1 MSIFLSGSVIAFL
14 AVELIVIALM
24 AISQFHIVRIMRY
37 WDFNATSNLQY
48 ALEKR
53 NYLINTILF
62 FTIACKI
69 ILFIFFALCLNEL
82 SSVVPGAMC
91 SAGVVGSNRYGNI
104 LLLLKILLI
113 FGFGLWLI
121 LNSLDLKAGKFP
133 YLKRK
138 YLIFTILF
146 MGVLAEFIL
155 EILFFINIPLRVP
168 VFCCSVVFRAP
179 QLPFGY
185 TQALLAT
192 FFYAILGAILI
203 LNFLKQSMAS
213 FALNLLFLFVA
224 YYAITYFFGLYV
236 YEQPNHKCPY
246 CMLLK
251 DYYFVGYAI
260 WGSLFLGIFFGIVPF
275 LTELITK
282 RAYTHLLKY
291 SSFWLILNALICSAY
306 VVKYYF
312 VRGALL

>member
-1 MSIFLSGSVIAFL
+1 MSVFLSGSVIAFL

-82 SSVVPGAMC
+82 SSIVPGAMC

-146 MGVLAEFIL
+146 TGVLAEFIL
-155 EILFFINIPLRVP
+155 EILFL
-168 VFCCSVVFRAP
+168 
-179 QLPFGY
+179 
-185 TQALLAT
+185 ALVYQIFT
-192 FFYAILGAILI
+192 C
-203 LNFLKQSMAS
+203 
-213 FALNLLFLFVA
+213 FALVEMANSVIPNSILFVVV
-224 YYAITYFFGLYV
+224 L
-236 YEQPNHKCPY
+236 
-246 CMLLK
+246 
-251 DYYFVGYAI
+251 
-260 WGSLFLGIFFGIVPF
+260 
-275 LTELITK
+275 
-282 RAYTHLLKY
+282 RA
-291 SSFWLILNALICSAY
+291 
-306 VVKYYF
+306 V
-312 VRGALL
+312 

>member
-1 MSIFLSGSVIAFL
+1 MSVFLSGSVIAFL

-146 MGVLAEFIL
+146 TGVLAEFIL
-155 EILFFINIPLRVP
+155 ERFYFLPTSRCACRCFAARSYFARRSSHSATRRRFWRLFSTRYW
-168 VFCCSVVFRAP
+168 AP
-179 QLPFGY
+179 F
-185 TQALLAT
+185 
-192 FFYAILGAILI
+192 
-203 LNFLKQSMAS
+203 
-213 FALNLLFLFVA
+213 
-224 YYAITYFFGLYV
+224 
-236 YEQPNHKCPY
+236 
-246 CMLLK
+246 
-251 DYYFVGYAI
+251 
-260 WGSLFLGIFFGIVPF
+260 
-275 LTELITK
+275 
-282 RAYTHLLKY
+282 
-291 SSFWLILNALICSAY
+291 
-306 VVKYYF
+306 
-312 VRGALL
+312 

>member
-1 MSIFLSGSVIAFL
+1 MSVFLSGSVIAFL

-133 YLKRK
+133 YLRRK

-146 MGVLAEFIL
+146 TGVLAEFIL
-155 EILFFINIPLRVP
+155 EILFFTNIPLRVP

-179 QLPFGY
+179 KLPFGY

-203 LNFLKQSMAS
+203 
-213 FALNLLFLFVA
+213 
-224 YYAITYFFGLYV
+224 
-236 YEQPNHKCPY
+236 
-246 CMLLK
+246 
-251 DYYFVGYAI
+251 
-260 WGSLFLGIFFGIVPF
+260 
-275 LTELITK
+275 
-282 RAYTHLLKY
+282 
-291 SSFWLILNALICSAY
+291 
-306 VVKYYF
+306 
-312 VRGALL
+312 